1 MLGARLREDA
11 RAASASA
18 RWRRRRS
25 CRYYFG
31 PQARLAFGA
40 FQTGFYLTAFGIAIN
55 RIELKKDPKAI
66 TLLDDFVNK
75 LDPTTQA
82 AGEKAAEPWL
92 AAVKEPKG

>member
-1 MLGARLREDA
+1 MPAFARTRGPHQHRRVGGGGALAAITSPRQREPD
-11 RAASASA
+11 
-18 RWRRRRS
+18 
-25 CRYYFG
+25 
-31 PQARLAFGA
+31 LAFGA